1 MEGIY
6 IYRSD
11 RLILFGGWINIIR
24 KNPKLQLARLK
35 VEIGNK
41 VDHLLHLNVAKSSI
55 SIPYDLKRSFY
66 REIISL
72 QSEAKKEFHNYG
84 LHILTNKQT
93 GQTDKLYTKVAT
105 NRGVL
110 LTINNDFKLLKS
122 LKENLNQ
129 EQISLLNII
138 LKITTNL
145 INTIRQVDEIEVINN
160 QKNTTDISDLKIAI
174 SELKKL
180 GLSVESIK
188 SQLLQNIGIDISD
201 IPEEISEILN

>member
-1 MEGIY
+1 M
-6 IYRSD
+6 
-11 RLILFGGWINIIR
+11 
-24 KNPKLQLARLK
+24 
-35 VEIGNK
+35 
-41 VDHLLHLNVAKSSI
+41 
-55 SIPYDLKRSFY
+55 
-66 REIISL
+66 
-72 QSEAKKEFHNYG
+72 
-84 LHILTNKQT
+84 
-93 GQTDKLYTKVAT
+93 
-105 NRGVL
+105 
-110 LTINNDFKLLKS
+110 LKS

-160 QKNTTDISDLKIAI
+160 QKNTTDINDLKIAI

>member
-1 MEGIY
+1 M
-6 IYRSD
+6 
-11 RLILFGGWINIIR
+11 
-24 KNPKLQLARLK
+24 
-35 VEIGNK
+35 
-41 VDHLLHLNVAKSSI
+41 
-55 SIPYDLKRSFY
+55 
-66 REIISL
+66 
-72 QSEAKKEFHNYG
+72 
-84 LHILTNKQT
+84 
-93 GQTDKLYTKVAT
+93 
-105 NRGVL
+105 
-110 LTINNDFKLLKS
+110 KS

-160 QKNTTDISDLKIAI
+160 QKNTTDINDLKIAI
-174 SELKKL
+174 SKLKKL

>member
-1 MEGIY
+1 M
-6 IYRSD
+6 
-11 RLILFGGWINIIR
+11 
-24 KNPKLQLARLK
+24 
-35 VEIGNK
+35 
-41 VDHLLHLNVAKSSI
+41 
-55 SIPYDLKRSFY
+55 
-66 REIISL
+66 
-72 QSEAKKEFHNYG
+72 
-84 LHILTNKQT
+84 
-93 GQTDKLYTKVAT
+93 
-105 NRGVL
+105 
-110 LTINNDFKLLKS
+110 KS
-122 LKENLNQ
+122 LKESLNQ

-160 QKNTTDISDLKIAI
+160 QKNTTDINDLKIAI